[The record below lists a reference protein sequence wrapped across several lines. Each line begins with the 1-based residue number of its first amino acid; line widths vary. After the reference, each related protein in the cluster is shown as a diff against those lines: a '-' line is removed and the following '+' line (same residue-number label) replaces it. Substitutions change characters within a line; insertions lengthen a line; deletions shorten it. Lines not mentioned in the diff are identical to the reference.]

1 MENRVFFPQEA
12 LDSWIVDGSV
22 ELTDGVLTI
31 VGEGRRYEL
40 VEAVRVLREVSGA
53 GDEKDLIGRAK
64 TRYSLE
70 KIGAEIV
77 ETSMLMG
84 DCAYDVVP
92 GWVGIPVGAFSEH
105 VASDDRK
112 QARAGKS
119 GPEPATEEELLA
131 RFLAKNL

>member
-12 LDSWIVDGSV
+12 LDSWIVDGTV

-40 VEAVRVLREVSGA
+40 VEAVRILREVSGI
-53 GDEKDLIGRAK
+53 GDQKDLVGRAK

-70 KIGAEIV
+70 KIGAELV
-77 ETSMLMG
+77 ETSMLLG
-84 DCAYDVVP
+84 DAAYDVTP

-105 VASDDRK
+105 VASDERK

-119 GPEPATEEELLA
+119 GPEPKSEEELLA